1 MNSVI
6 AKIADSIMRYRI
18 ALLTL
23 CILLT
28 MFFLYTLKDL
38 HLRANLTDFAPTNHP
53 FMKVQQ
59 RLMDIFGGLHQVS
72 IAVVVKQG
80 DILNYHTLN
89 KVVHITR
96 QLYLLPGVNQG
107 RIVSLA
113 ARTIK
118 QVTAYRDGFKVQRL
132 MRDAPAD
139 TSSLQAIKDAIVHNP
154 MLYGPVVAKDFK
166 ATLITADFQP
176 EVEARTIFQELSR
189 IVEPLQ
195 DANTDILITGR
206 PILEGWMYRYLPRM
220 AAVFLVTIA
229 VMVLLL
235 GVAFRSKRG
244 VILPVCSAFMATVW
258 GMGMLVLCGYSLSPT
273 TILIPF
279 LISALEVCHS
289 IQFIKRYYE
298 ELYKNPHDS
307 RAASQHALQAL
318 FVPAVISV
326 ITDGVGFLSLYTVPI
341 VIIKSM
347 ALGGGMGVLSIL
359 FTTIIFIPT
368 TLSLLPP
375 PKRLEVEREE
385 APTMINRLFFLIAIA
400 GQRAHQRWAVLLLF
414 CAAGCCGLF
423 GSSKLVVGDNEEGS
437 ALLSANA
444 PYNIAE
450 RQINRLFSGSSS
462 YYVFVEGSGEEALI
476 STAVLREMEAL
487 QCYLTT
493 SQEQAGYGLSLADY
507 IKGLNLVMFGG
518 NPAELKIPENSGTIA
533 EYLFLYAI
541 SGFPGDFDPVVS
553 QNYQYANIKV
563 DFRDHK
569 AETIDKVIAA
579 TKDWIAKNH
588 SSDNAR
594 FLFGGGEIGI
604 LGAVNDVVKKGMV
617 ESIILVTLLTF
628 GCVVL
633 AYRSFTAGIMLCVPL
648 LFGVLITFGIMGL
661 NGITLT
667 IETLPLAA
675 LGIGLGVDYGLYV
688 TSRIREE
695 YAGGKGINLDSA
707 ILRALVTSGKAVF
720 FTGST
725 VILGV
730 LAWVFSDIRLQARLG
745 LLLGFLIVLNILG
758 ALILLPILF
767 RIRKP
772 HFITKGMP
780 APDKEGAARL
790 APALGG

>member
-6 AKIADSIMRYRI
+6 AKIADSIIRYRI

-28 MFFLYTLKDL
+28 LFFLYTLKDL
-38 HLRANLTDFAPTNHP
+38 RLRANLTDFAPTNHP
-53 FMKVQQ
+53 LMKVQQ

-80 DILNYHTLN
+80 DIFNYDTLN
-89 KVVHITR
+89 KVIHITR
-96 QLYLLPGVNQG
+96 QLYLLPGVNPG
-107 RIVSLA
+107 RIVSLS
-113 ARTIK
+113 ARKIK
-118 QVTAYRDGFKVQRL
+118 HVTAYSDGFKVQRL

-139 TSSLQAIKDAIVHNP
+139 TSSLQALKKAIVNNP
-154 MLYGPVVAKDFK
+154 MLYGPVVAKNFK

-195 DANTDILITGR
+195 DANTDIFIAGR

-220 AAVFLVTIA
+220 AKVFLVTIA

-235 GVAFRSKRG
+235 AAAFRSKRG
-244 VILPVCSAFMATVW
+244 VILPVCSAVMATVW
-258 GMGMLVLCGYSLSPT
+258 GMGTLALCGYSLSPT

-279 LISALEVCHS
+279 LIAALEICHS
-289 IQFIKRYYE
+289 TQFIKRYYE
-298 ELYKNPHDS
+298 ELHTNAHNTL
-307 RAASQHALQAL
+307 AAAQKSLQAL

-326 ITDGVGFLSLYTVPI
+326 CTDGAGFLSLYAVPI
-341 VIIKSM
+341 PIIKSM
-347 ALGGGMGVLSIL
+347 ALGGGMGVVSIL
-359 FTTIIFIPT
+359 FTTMIFIPT
-368 TLSLLPP
+368 MLSLLPP
-375 PKRLEVEREE
+375 PKRLEVDREE
-385 APTMINRLFFLIAIA
+385 ASTMVNRLLSLIAVA

-423 GSSKLVVGDNEEGS
+423 GASKLVVGDNEEGS
-437 ALLSANA
+437 ALLSAEA

-462 YYVFVEGSGEEALI
+462 YYVFVEGSREEALI

-487 QCYLTT
+487 QRYLTT
-493 SQEQAGYGLSLADY
+493 SQGQAGYGLSLADY
-507 IKGLNLVMFGG
+507 IKGLNMVMFGG
-518 NPAELKIPENSGTIA
+518 NTAELKIPENNGTIA

-563 DFRDHK
+563 DFKDHK

-579 TKDWIAKNH
+579 TRDWIAINQK
-588 SSDNAR
+588 SDNVR
-594 FLFGGGEIGI
+594 FLLAGGEIGT
-604 LGAVNDVVKKGMV
+604 LAAVNDVIKGALI
-617 ESIILVTLLTF
+617 ESIIVVVLLTY
-628 GCVVL
+628 GCVLV

-648 LFGVLITFGIMGL
+648 LFGILITFGTMGL
-661 NGITLT
+661 TGITLT
-667 IETLPLAA
+667 IETLPVAA
-675 LGIGLGVDYGLYV
+675 LGVGIGVDYGLYV

-695 YAGGKGINLDSA
+695 YARENGAGRENA
-707 ILRALVTSGKAVF
+707 ILHALVTSGKAVF

-725 VILGV
+725 VVIGV
-730 LAWVFSDIRLQARLG
+730 LAWIFSDIRLQSRFG
-745 LLLGFLIVLNILG
+745 MLLGFLILLNILG
-758 ALILLPILF
+758 ALILLPVLF
-767 RIRKP
+767 SIRKP
-772 HFITKGMP
+772 HFITKGI
-780 APDKEGAARL
+780 ARKRL
-790 APALGG
+790 V

>member
-18 ALLTL
+18 ALLAL
-23 CILLT
+23 CIVLT
-28 MFFLYTLKDL
+28 LFFLYTLKDL
-38 HLRANLTDFAPTNHP
+38 RLRANLTDFAPTNHP

-72 IAVVVKQG
+72 IAIVVKQG
-80 DILNYHTLN
+80 DIFNYQTLN

-96 QLYLLPGVNQG
+96 QLYLLPGVNPG
-107 RIVSLA
+107 RIVSLS
-113 ARTIK
+113 ARKIK
-118 QVTAYRDGFKVQRL
+118 QVTAYSDGFQVQRL
-132 MRDAPAD
+132 MREAPAD
-139 TSSLQAIKDAIVHNP
+139 TSSLQALKDAIVNNP
-154 MLYGPVVAKDFK
+154 MLYGPVVAKNFK

-195 DANTDILITGR
+195 DGNTDIFIAGR

-220 AAVFLVTIA
+220 AKVFLVTIA

-235 GVAFRSKRG
+235 AAAFRSKRG

-258 GMGMLVLCGYSLSPT
+258 GLGTLALCGYSLSPT

-279 LISALEVCHS
+279 LIAALEICHS
-289 IQFIKRYYE
+289 MQFIKRYYE
-298 ELYKNPHDS
+298 ELHANAHNTL
-307 RAASQHALQAL
+307 AAAQKSLQAL

-326 ITDGVGFLSLYTVPI
+326 CTDGAGFLSLYAVPI
-341 VIIKSM
+341 PIIKSL
-347 ALGGGMGVLSIL
+347 ALGGGMGVVSIL
-359 FTTIIFIPT
+359 FTTMIFIPT

-385 APTMINRLFFLIAIA
+385 SPTVVNRLLSLIALSSR
-400 GQRAHQRWAVLLLF
+400 RAHQRWAVLLLF

-423 GSSKLVVGDNEEGS
+423 GASKLVVGDNEEGS
-437 ALLSANA
+437 ALLSSDA

-450 RQINRLFSGSSS
+450 RQINRFFSGSSS
-462 YYVFVEGSGEEALI
+462 YYVFVEGSREEALI

-487 QCYLTT
+487 QRYLTT
-493 SQEQAGYGLSLADY
+493 SQGQAGYGLSLADY
-507 IKGLNLVMFGG
+507 IKGLNMVMFGG
-518 NPAELKIPENSGTIA
+518 NTAELKIPENNGTIA

-563 DFRDHK
+563 DFKDHK

-579 TKDWIAKNH
+579 TRDWIAINH
-588 SSDNAR
+588 KSDNAR
-594 FLFGGGEIGI
+594 FLLAGGEIGT
-604 LGAVNDVVKKGMV
+604 LAAVNDVIKGALG
-617 ESIILVTLLTF
+617 ESIIVVVLLTF
-628 GCVVL
+628 GCVLV
-633 AYRSFTAGIMLCVPL
+633 AYRSVTAAIMLCAPL

-661 NGITLT
+661 TGITLT
-667 IETLPLAA
+667 IETLPVAA
-675 LGIGLGVDYGLYV
+675 LGVGIGVDYGLYV

-695 YAGGKGINLDSA
+695 YARGNGAGLESA

-725 VILGV
+725 VVIGV
-730 LAWVFSDIRLQARLG
+730 CAWVFSDIRLQSRFG

-758 ALILLPILF
+758 ALILLPVLC
-767 RIRKP
+767 RIKKP
-772 HFITKGMP
+772 RFITNVMP
-780 APDKEGAARL
+780 AKK
-790 APALGG
+790 

>member
-80 DILNYHTLN
+80 DIFNYHTLN

-96 QLYLLPGVNQG
+96 QLYLLPGVNPG
-107 RIVSLA
+107 RIVSLS
-113 ARTIK
+113 ARKIK
-118 QVTAYRDGFKVQRL
+118 QVTAYSDGFKVQRL
-132 MRDAPAD
+132 MREAPAD
-139 TSSLQAIKDAIVHNP
+139 TNSLQALKDAIVNNP
-154 MLYGPVVAKDFK
+154 MLYGPMVAKNFK

-195 DANTDILITGR
+195 DANTDFFVAGR

-235 GVAFRSKRG
+235 AAAFRSKRG

-258 GMGMLVLCGYSLSPT
+258 GLGTLALCGYSLSPT

-279 LISALEVCHS
+279 LIAALEICHS
-289 IQFIKRYYE
+289 MQFIKRYYE
-298 ELYKNPHDS
+298 ELHANAHDTL
-307 RAASQHALQAL
+307 AASQKSLQAL

-326 ITDGVGFLSLYTVPI
+326 CTDGAGFLSLYAVPI
-341 VIIKSM
+341 PIIKSM
-347 ALGGGMGVLSIL
+347 ALGGGMGVVSIL
-359 FTTIIFIPT
+359 FTTIVFIPT

-518 NPAELKIPENSGTIA
+518 NPAELKIPENSSTIA

-563 DFRDHK
+563 DFKDHK

-579 TKDWIAKNH
+579 TRDWIAINQK
-588 SSDNAR
+588 SDNAR
-594 FLFGGGEIGI
+594 FLLAGGEIGT
-604 LGAVNDVVKKGMV
+604 LAAVNDVIKGALS
-617 ESIILVTLLTF
+617 ESIIVVVLLTF
-628 GCVVL
+628 GCVLV
-633 AYRSFTAGIMLCVPL
+633 AYRSVTAAIMLCVPL

-661 NGITLT
+661 TGITLT
-667 IETLPLAA
+667 IETLPVAA
-675 LGIGLGVDYGLYV
+675 LGVGIGVDYGLYV
-688 TSRIREE
+688 TSRICEE
-695 YAGGKGINLDSA
+695 YARGNGAGLESA

-725 VILGV
+725 VVIGV
-730 LAWVFSDIRLQARLG
+730 FAWVFSDIRLQSRFG

-758 ALILLPILF
+758 ALILLPVLF

-772 HFITKGMP
+772 RFITKGMP
-780 APDKEGAARL
+780 VKI
-790 APALGG
+790 